1 MVLDVG
7 TDNDNLLKDSTYIG
21 LRHKRVRGANYDAL
35 IDEFMQAVVKRWARF
50 YPLPIRIFMFS
61 ICLSLHAPVRDT
73 FVLLILM
80 IAKVFSP
87 QQRYINIIPD

>member
-50 YPLPIRIFMFS
+50 YPLPIKIFMFS
-61 ICLSLHAPVRDT
+61 MQCIINFFRVLSFLT
-73 FVLLILM
+73 LIL
-80 IAKVFSP
+80 IN
-87 QQRYINIIPD
+87 YIFTEKD